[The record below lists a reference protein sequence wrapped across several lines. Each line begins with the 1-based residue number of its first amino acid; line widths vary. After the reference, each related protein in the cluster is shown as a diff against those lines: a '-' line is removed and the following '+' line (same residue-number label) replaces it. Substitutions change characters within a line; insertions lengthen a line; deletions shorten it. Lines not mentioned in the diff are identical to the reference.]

1 MTNMA
6 DTNKLQKMLS
16 QLQECMLQNMLQD
29 LNDPQKRGPQLY
41 NAIIKQLQ
49 RNGIDCIPKA
59 GEEGSN
65 TLQKLLQAS
74 KNALEDYDSMYPHSE
89 A

>member
-1 MTNMA
+1 MA
-6 DTNKLQKMLS
+6 NTNKLQNMLS

-59 GEEGSN
+59 GEDGSN

-74 KNALEDYDSMYPHSE
+74 KNALQDYDGIYPHSE

>member
-1 MTNMA
+1 MA
-6 DTNKLQKMLS
+6 DTNKLQNMLS
-16 QLQECMLQNMLQD
+16 QLQECMLQNMLED

-41 NAIIKQLQ
+41 NAIIKELQ

-59 GEEGSN
+59 GDEGSN
-65 TLQKLLQAS
+65 ALQKLLQAS
-74 KNALEDYDSMYPHSE
+74 KSSLEDYDSMYPHSE